1 MAVTTVPTRATTY
14 TTKQQ
19 ALIDLFEQHVAA
31 ELAGDLDT
39 TMATM
44 TQTPHLHNVP
54 SNVGGY
60 GVAGVHAFYRD
71 HLVGKFFP
79 PDVQM
84 QRVSLTVGDD
94 QPVEEHVISFTHTTE
109 IEWMLPGVAPTGK
122 PVKVGFVVIVGF
134 KDGKVSH
141 EHIHWDQACVLVQ
154 IGLLNPEG
162 LPVCGAESAERL
174 LDPSRASR
182 VMAVA

>member
-94 QPVEEHVISFTHTTE
+94 QLVEEHVISFTHTTE

-122 PVKVGFVVIVGF
+122 PVKG
-134 KDGKVSH
+134 
-141 EHIHWDQACVLVQ
+141 W
-154 IGLLNPEG
+154 
-162 LPVCGAESAERL
+162 VCGDRGLQGWQSIA
-174 LDPSRASR
+174 RAHPLGSSLCLGSDWL
-182 VMAVA
+182 AQS